1 MALRTEPQWKTF
13 LLDAGIPDAEATTY
27 AKKFVDNRITEL
39 SIPEMTK
46 EILQE
51 LEIAVLGDRMA
62 ILAHSKTFGTT
73 LAPAA
78 AQHAYRASSNVDPP
92 SIVGDMTHPQFR
104 KVRTD
109 WVVYKKLCNFPP
121 DLTGSQLYNA
131 CDASVQTSVINATTD
146 FFSLSED
153 DMLDAIEK
161 IVTKRV
167 NPAVH
172 RMNFGNIFQGETQSV
187 QDFHTTISVVC
198 S

>member
-73 LAPAA
+73 PAPVA
-78 AQHAYRASSNVDPP
+78 AQHAYRASSNVEPHIHSFGKCVP
-92 SIVGDMTHPQFR
+92 IG
-104 KVRTD
+104 
-109 WVVYKKLCNFPP
+109 
-121 DLTGSQLYNA
+121 LYTRNCA
-131 CDASVQTSVINATTD
+131 I
-146 FFSLSED
+146 SL
-153 DMLDAIEK
+153 LI
-161 IVTKRV
+161 
-167 NPAVH
+167 
-172 RMNFGNIFQGETQSV
+172 
-187 QDFHTTISVVC
+187 
-198 S
+198 